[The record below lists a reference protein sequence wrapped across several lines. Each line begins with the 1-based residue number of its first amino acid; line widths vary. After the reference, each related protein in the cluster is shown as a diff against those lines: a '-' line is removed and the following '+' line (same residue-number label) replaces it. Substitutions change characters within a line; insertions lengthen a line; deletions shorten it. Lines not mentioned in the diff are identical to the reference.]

1 MDKNYPLTIFII
13 NGHKLFLVIINK
25 GFKMRQYESYK
36 CNACGNVIEVQNVGG
51 GTLSCCDQEMKM
63 VTENLT
69 LVNLMKSFAGE
80 SQARN
85 KYEYFAKVAQK
96 DGYRDIA
103 EHFQRAANNEKV
115 HAKLEL
121 SLHNR
126 MINDSQESFGDTKEN
141 LQAAID
147 GESYENVTMYPD
159 FAKIAKDEGY
169 SEAARLFTGIGKIEV
184 EHENM
189 FKMLLERLE
198 SDTEFVSDNE
208 EEEWI
213 CEVCGHVHRG
223 KKPPKTCPVCKHPQE
238 YQSRLNSKK

>member
-1 MDKNYPLTIFII
+1 
-13 NGHKLFLVIINK
+13 
-25 GFKMRQYESYK
+25 MRQYETYK
-36 CNACGNVIEVQNVGG
+36 CNTCGNEVEVQNVGG
-51 GTLSCCDQEMKM
+51 GELHCCGQAMQIA
-63 VTENLT
+63 TENLT

-96 DGYRDIA
+96 EGYRDIA

-121 SLHNR
+121 ALHNR
-126 MINDSQESFGDTKEN
+126 MVSNSENNFGNTTEN
-141 LQAAID
+141 LQYAID

-159 FAKIAKDEGY
+159 FAKIAKEEGY

-198 SDTEFVSDNE
+198 AGNEHVSEDSE
-208 EEEWI
+208 EAWI
-213 CEVCGHVHRG
+213 CEVCGHVHYG
-223 KKPPKTCPVCKHPQE
+223 KKALKVCPVCKHPQE
-238 YQSRLNSKK
+238 YQSRLNAKK

>member
-1 MDKNYPLTIFII
+1 
-13 NGHKLFLVIINK
+13 
-25 GFKMRQYESYK
+25 MRQYETYR
-36 CNACGNVIEVQNVGG
+36 CNKCGNVVEVQNVGG
-51 GTLSCCDQEMKM
+51 GELHCCGQAMEM

-69 LVNLMKSFAGE
+69 MVNLLKAFAGE

-96 DGYRDIA
+96 EGYRDIA
-103 EHFQRAANNEKV
+103 EHFQRAADNEKV

-121 SLHNR
+121 ALHNR
-126 MINDSQESFGDTKEN
+126 MVSGTDNNFGDTAAN

-147 GESYENVTMYPD
+147 GESYENITMYPD
-159 FAKIAKDEGY
+159 FAAIAKEEGY
-169 SEAARLFTGIGKIEV
+169 SEAQRLFTGIGKIEV

-189 FKMLLERLE
+189 YRMLLARLE
-198 SDTEFVSDNE
+198 ADAEFVSDSD

-213 CEVCGHVHRG
+213 CEVCGHIHRG
-223 KKPPKTCPVCKHPQE
+223 KKPPKVCPVCKHPQE

>member
-1 MDKNYPLTIFII
+1 
-13 NGHKLFLVIINK
+13 
-25 GFKMRQYESYK
+25 MRQYETYR
-36 CNACGNVIEVQNVGG
+36 CNKCGNVIEVQNVGG
-51 GTLSCCDQEMKM
+51 GELHCCGQAMEM

-69 LVNLMKSFAGE
+69 MVNLLKAFAGE

-96 DGYRDIA
+96 EGYRDIA
-103 EHFQRAANNEKV
+103 EHFQRAANNEKT

-121 SLHNR
+121 ALHNR
-126 MINDSQESFGDTKEN
+126 MASGTDNNFGDTAAN
-141 LQAAID
+141 LQTAID
-147 GESYENVTMYPD
+147 GESYENITMYPD
-159 FAKIAKDEGY
+159 FATVAREEGF
-169 SEAARLFTGIGKIEV
+169 SEAHRLFTAIGKVEI

-189 FKMLLERLE
+189 YRMLLERLE
-198 SDTEFVSDNE
+198 SGKEHESDSD

-223 KKPPKTCPVCKHPQE
+223 KKPPKVCPVCKHPQE

>member
-1 MDKNYPLTIFII
+1 
-13 NGHKLFLVIINK
+13 
-25 GFKMRQYESYK
+25 MRQYETYK
-36 CNACGNVIEVQNVGG
+36 CNICGNEVEVQNVGG
-51 GTLSCCDQEMKM
+51 GELNCCGQAMEMT
-63 VTENLT
+63 TENLT
-69 LVNLMKSFAGE
+69 LVNLMKAFAGE

-96 DGYRDIA
+96 EGYRDIA

-126 MINDSQESFGDTKEN
+126 MVSDSDNNFGNTAEN
-141 LQAAID
+141 LQYAID
-147 GESYENVTMYPD
+147 GESYENITMYPD
-159 FAKIAKDEGY
+159 FAAIAKEEGY

-198 SDTEFVSDNE
+198 AGNE
-208 EEEWI
+208 HISEEDEEAWI
-213 CEVCGHVHRG
+213 CEVCGHVHYG
-223 KKPPKTCPVCKHPQE
+223 KKALKMCPVCKHPQE

>member
-1 MDKNYPLTIFII
+1 
-13 NGHKLFLVIINK
+13 
-25 GFKMRQYESYK
+25 MRQYETYK
-36 CNACGNVIEVQNVGG
+36 CNKCGNEVEVQNVGG
-51 GTLSCCDQEMKM
+51 GELHCCGQAMEMT
-63 VTENLT
+63 TENLT

-96 DGYRDIA
+96 EGYRDIA

-126 MINDSQESFGDTKEN
+126 MVSNSDDNFGNTAQN
-141 LQAAID
+141 LQYAID
-147 GESYENVTMYPD
+147 GESYENITMYPD
-159 FAKIAKDEGY
+159 FAKIAKEEGY

-198 SDTEFVSDNE
+198 AGNEHLSDDE
-208 EEEWI
+208 EEAWI
-213 CEVCGHVHRG
+213 CEVCGHVHYG
-223 KKPPKTCPVCKHPQE
+223 KKALKVCPVCKHPQE